1 MPILRSLRLFPLI
14 ALLAATAAA
23 QTHRVEA
30 PEKVIRSIGVYEWTG
45 ELGHPDAARLVP
57 VSLFIEGT
65 FQDGGT
71 YYARP
76 IPLALLNGNI
86 YSLETAGVPQGTVTL
101 DYARHLQTATG
112 GTDNTIDLGW
122 FGYGTF
128 ANMPVERKIRALHA
142 SATPPAIVSSKDDGK
157 DNDRPTF
164 VNRSKDA
171 SKSTTTTA
179 PAADKRSSQPDTT
192 ASAPDDDPDRP
203 HLAKDKA
210 PASPP
215 DKTTSTT
222 STQTSSQ
229 TPASP
234 STTAPSDKS
243 ANGSKEDT
251 SPIIVQEKP
260 EDDSDRPTLRHRDP
274 KQAEADRKAR
284 DARNRSGVSAVGGLN
299 DDPDRPNMR
308 RGKTAGIGGAPATQ
322 LSGIPT
328 GLHQMVAISDPAN
341 REPHPFAR
349 DWASPTERADIL
361 AKLEVIAQRQLAT
374 YTRTNGIEQPAP
386 AATKPAPKPV
396 PKTAAARRAAA
407 ARPAPAPAALPAAP
421 LTGEQLASYTLS
433 YGGLPTFVYTA
444 TSPAPTTTASTGAT
458 LPERYVTVV
467 AQQLPSGE
475 LQTAFSSV
483 TDAAHLD
490 RTPWFRLVDAVDP
503 DAEHRASLLFE
514 LRGHS
519 SRQFALYRILSATAE
534 QIFITHP
541 TD

>member
-1 MPILRSLRLFPLI
+1 MTNLRLLPLI

-30 PEKVIRSIGVYEWTG
+30 PDKVIRAIGVYEWTG
-45 ELGHPDAARLVP
+45 DLAHPTAARLIP
-57 VSLFIEGT
+57 VSLFIDGA
-65 FQDGGT
+65 FQDAGT

-76 IPLALLNGNI
+76 MPLALLNGNI
-86 YSLETAGVPQGTVTL
+86 YSLEIAGVPQGTLTL

-128 ANMPVERKIRALHA
+128 ANMPVTAKPHALRA
-142 SATPPAIVSSKDDGK
+142 SAAPPAIVSSKDDSSK
-157 DNDRPTF
+157 DKDSDRPTF
-164 VNRSKDA
+164 SNRGKDT
-171 SKSTTTTA
+171 SNS
-179 PAADKRSSQPDTT
+179 T
-192 ASAPDDDPDRP
+192 ASGKSSPPDKDSTHVDATPASSPDDDPDRP
-203 HLAKDKA
+203 HLGKSKTSATDNSTPSQA
-210 PASPP
+210 PAS
-215 DKTTSTT
+215 
-222 STQTSSQ
+222 
-229 TPASP
+229 TPS
-234 STTAPSDKS
+234 TAPSDKS
-243 ANGSKEDT
+243 IKGTKEDT
-251 SPIIVQEKP
+251 SPIIIAEKP

-274 KQAEADRKAR
+274 KQAEADRKAH
-284 DARNRSGVSAVGGLN
+284 DARDRSGVSAVGGLN

-308 RGKTAGIGGAPATQ
+308 RGKTAGIGGDPASQ
-322 LSGIPT
+322 LTGIPL
-328 GLHQMVAISDPAN
+328 GLHQMTAVSDPTD

-361 AKLEVIAQRQLAT
+361 AKLQAIAQQKVAA
-374 YTRTNGIEQPAP
+374 YDRTNGVEPPAP
-386 AATKPAPKPV
+386 ADTNLKPKPT
-396 PKTAAARRAAA
+396 PRATAARRAAVARPA
-407 ARPAPAPAALPAAP
+407 ATHPAPAPPAAP
-421 LTGEQLASYTLS
+421 LTAEQLASYTLS

-444 TSPAPTTTASTGAT
+444 TSPAPTTAANGTTV
-458 LPERYVTVV
+458 PERYVTVV

-490 RTPWFRLVDAVDP
+490 RTPWFRFVDAVDP

>member
-1 MPILRSLRLFPLI
+1 MPILRSLRLLPLI
-14 ALLAATAAA
+14 ALLAATASA

-45 ELGHPDAARLVP
+45 ELAHPDAARLVP

-128 ANMPVERKIRALHA
+128 ANMPVERKAHALRA
-142 SATPPAIVSSKDDGK
+142 SATPPAIVSTKDDDK
-157 DNDRPTF
+157 NNDRPTF
-164 VNRSKDA
+164 VNRTKDTSKP
-171 SKSTTTTA
+171 TTSDT
-179 PAADKRSSQPDTT
+179 ADKKSSQPDTT
-192 ASAPDDDPDRP
+192 ASAPDDDADRP
-203 HLAKDKA
+203 HFSKDKP
-210 PASPP
+210 PATPP
-215 DKTTSTT
+215 DKTSSTP
-222 STQTSSQ
+222 STPTSSP

-234 STTAPSDKS
+234 SDKS
-243 ANGSKEDT
+243 ADGSKEDT
-251 SPIIVQEKP
+251 SPVIIQEKP

-274 KQAEADRKAR
+274 KQADADRKAR
-284 DARNRSGVSAVGGLN
+284 DARNRSGVTAVGGLN

-322 LSGIPT
+322 LSGIPA

-361 AKLEVIAQRQLAT
+361 AKLEVIARQQLAT
-374 YTRTNGIEQPAP
+374 YARTNGIEQPAP

-396 PKTAAARRAAA
+396 AKTAARRAAA
-407 ARPAPAPAALPAAP
+407 ARPTPAPAALPPAP

-444 TSPAPTTTASTGAT
+444 TSPAPTGAT

-503 DAEHRASLLFE
+503 DAEHRAGLLFE